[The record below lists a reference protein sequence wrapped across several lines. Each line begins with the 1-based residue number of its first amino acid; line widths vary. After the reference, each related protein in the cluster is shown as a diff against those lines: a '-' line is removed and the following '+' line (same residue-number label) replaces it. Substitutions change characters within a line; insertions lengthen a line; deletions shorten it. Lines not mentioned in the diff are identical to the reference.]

1 MFISTLY
8 FRTDVRILFII
19 LFIIRYK
26 PAISTWYHKNVCKII
41 GEKKRD
47 KNSYKYINI
56 LKHFVALENR

>member
-1 MFISTLY
+1 MLEFCL
-8 FRTDVRILFII
+8 LFYLLSVIN
-19 LFIIRYK
+19 LRYQ
-26 PAISTWYHKNVCKII
+26 PGITKNVCKII